1 MPEITT
7 PKGLEAAIKT
17 QLAERQKRQP
27 LLFERIL
34 DSAAAGNLVAKT
46 PADFYVLHSGKFS
59 YIEAKFSST
68 ADTLRSTFANAV
80 KSHQLASARLAVRA
94 GGSYWVVFYSSVSK
108 RFELW
113 DGLYCANQRSKGSP
127 LSLDRRT
134 LIIPDLDSV
143 MDRIL
148 LLPRGTQNV

>member
-1 MPEITT
+1 MSEITT

-17 QLAERQKRQP
+17 QFAERQKRHP

-46 PADFYVLHSGKFS
+46 PADFYVLNAGRFS
-59 YIEAKFSST
+59 YVEAKFSST

-80 KSHQLASARLAVRA
+80 KSHQLASARLAARA
-94 GGSYWVVFYSSVSK
+94 GGAYWIVFYSSVSK

-113 DGLYCANQRSKGSP
+113 DGLYCANQRSKGAP

-134 LIIPDLDSV
+134 LIIPDLDGV

-148 LLPRGTQNV
+148 LQPKGAKL